1 MTDVD
6 LPWDVAGAIRLDDQ
20 AELHPRRFLL
30 AVADGARRTS
40 TSARASPGST
50 TATRAGSR
58 TEAGPEVTARD
69 VVVATHFPTLDRGLF
84 FARLAAERSYALGV
98 RARGAI
104 PHGMFLSTESPS
116 HSVRAA
122 PHDGGE
128 LLIVGGES
136 HKAGTD
142 DPVERYAQL
151 ESWARERFDVAAVE
165 YRWSAQD
172 TMPVDGIPY
181 VGKLSP
187 ISRHVWTASGFKKWG
202 FTNAAAAALMLAD
215 AIGGIE
221 NPWAATFDAN
231 RFKPLASASNLLKE
245 GLSVGAHFFGDRLA
259 SPDVPSLDQLA
270 PGEGGIVKVDGDKVA
285 AFRDDDGV
293 VHAVSPLCTHQY
305 CQVAF
310 NAAERSW
317 DCPCHGS
324 RFATDGAVLE
334 GPAVNPLERR
344 ELAGAAPRPRARPG
358 GATPPCPRATP
369 PRCASASS
377 SRRPTAPRGRRRA
390 RRAGACGRRAPRRP
404 RRARRTGRGPSGKAR
419 SRTARTSAPGPCGIQ
434 RRSSAPG
441 LLSSISSSGPSTSA
455 STMTG
460 TPAGMRGSEAAIA
473 GRTLG
478 SPTIRCQSAS
488 GSGAYAPPGPMSWSR
503 SPGRARRRPR
513 PATPVS
519 PWTTKSIVSRRRSAS
534 NSRTV

>member
-1 MTDVD
+1 MTQPISGRPTSLWMDTAPHTTYPQLDRNLDVDVCVVGGGILGLLCADLLQRAGARVAVLEGARIATGVTGYTTAKVTVLHGLVYDQVRSRFGADGARTYAAANTAGLELIAARAADVDCDFRRRPAFTYAEDESGVDDVRKEVDAARDAGLPAELVSDVD

-30 AVADGARRTS
+30 AVADGLEHVYERTRV
-40 TSARASPGST
+40 TGVDDGDPCRI
-50 TATRAGSR
+50 R

-69 VVVATHFPTLDRGLF
+69 VIVATHFPTLDRGLF
-84 FARLAAERSYALGV
+84 FARLSAERSYALGV

-151 ESWARERFDVAAVE
+151 EAWARERFDVAAVE

-231 RFKPLASASNLLKE
+231 RFKPVAAAPKLLKE
-245 GLSVGAHFFGDRLA
+245 TVSVGAHFFGDRLA
-259 SPDVPSLDQLA
+259 SPDVRSLDQLA
-270 PGEGGIVKVDGDKVA
+270 PGAGGIVKVESDKVA

-293 VHAVSPLCTHQY
+293 VHAVSPICTHLY
-305 CQVAF
+305 CQVRF

-324 RFATDGAVLE
+324 RFGTDGAVLE
-334 GPAVNPLERR
+334 GPAVNPLERK
-344 ELAGAAPRPRARPG
+344 EL
-358 GATPPCPRATP
+358 
-369 PRCASASS
+369 
-377 SRRPTAPRGRRRA
+377 
-390 RRAGACGRRAPRRP
+390 
-404 RRARRTGRGPSGKAR
+404 
-419 SRTARTSAPGPCGIQ
+419 
-434 RRSSAPG
+434 
-441 LLSSISSSGPSTSA
+441 
-455 STMTG
+455 
-460 TPAGMRGSEAAIA
+460 
-473 GRTLG
+473 
-478 SPTIRCQSAS
+478 
-488 GSGAYAPPGPMSWSR
+488 
-503 SPGRARRRPR
+503 
-513 PATPVS
+513 
-519 PWTTKSIVSRRRSAS
+519 
-534 NSRTV
+534 